1 MSGLL
6 QMLQVPSTDPDGR
19 SPEEQLMIEIDRSLR
34 QLTPD
39 EEQLLRARFGL
50 AQPGV
55 CELVAEHAALSPR
68 RRRIEAQAF
77 RKLRA
82 YAAATPPLDD

>member
-6 QMLQVPSTDPDGR
+6 QMLQVPSTDPDG
-19 SPEEQLMIEIDRSLR
+19 STPEERLMLEINRSLR

-39 EEQLLRARFGL
+39 EEHLLRARFGL

-55 CELVAEHAALSPR
+55 RELVAESAALSPR
-68 RRRIEAQAF
+68 RRWIEAQAF

-82 YAAATPPLDD
+82 YATATPPLDD